1 MEIVFHDTKTFT
13 LEFLNN
19 FFIKFWAAPPLVAL
33 TIFGNKIL
41 LFLTPGDVD
50 GWVKLAVTASAGIT
64 TLIYMR
70 SSSKRKARHEEEK
83 HRQDLAQD
91 KMDGWIVQYKKALD
105 AKIIKEETTL
115 ADFIKQL
122 EAIEMANKTRLN

>member
-13 LEFLNN
+13 LEFLNTL
-19 FFIKFWAAPPLVAL
+19 FVKFWGAPPLIAL

-41 LFLTPGDVD
+41 LFLAPGDID
-50 GWVKLAVTASAGIT
+50 GWAKLAVTATAGVM

-70 SSSKRKARHEEEK
+70 SNSSRKARHEEEK

-115 ADFIKQL
+115 DEFIKQL
-122 EAIEMANKTRLN
+122 QAIETANQTRLN